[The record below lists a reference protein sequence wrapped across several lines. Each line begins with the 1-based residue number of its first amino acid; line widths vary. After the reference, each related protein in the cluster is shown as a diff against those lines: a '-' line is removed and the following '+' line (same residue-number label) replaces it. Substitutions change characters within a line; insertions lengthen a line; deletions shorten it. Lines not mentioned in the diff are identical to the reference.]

1 MDEREEWV
9 NVRMQKIVA
18 RPFCPNCHLFLE
30 EHDDEVCN
38 MRYTIEPEEALC
50 LKK

>member
-30 EHDDEVCN
+30 EHDGVQCDY
-38 MRYTIEPEEALC
+38 RYTTEPDEEVSIG
-50 LKK
+50 